1 MTLASILPST
11 ILPST
16 ILRALADDEDRRFQG
31 APVRVA
37 RALTSTPEDASL
49 PTAAKVAAL
58 RAAYLL
64 DLHGTSAAALPVAL
78 REERHALDM
87 RHADEAKA
95 LLKLVVLA
103 RDGQLVGGVAPAV
116 RRRCEQILREDPLP
130 LARERV
136 EVALYGLTAPAV
148 AA

>member
-1 MTLASILPST
+1 MTLAS

-16 ILRALADDEDRRFQG
+16 ILRALADDADRTYGG

-37 RALTSTPEDASL
+37 RALTGISPDDRL
-49 PTAAKVAAL
+49 PPAARAAAL
-58 RAAYLL
+58 HAAYLL

-78 REERHALDM
+78 REERQALDL
-87 RHADEAKA
+87 RHLDEAKA
-95 LLKLVVLA
+95 LVRLVVLA
-103 RDGQLVGGVAPAV
+103 RSGQLVGGVAPAV
-116 RRRCEQILREDPLP
+116 RRRCERILSEDPLP

>member
-1 MTLASILPST
+1 MTLAS

-16 ILRALADDEDRRFQG
+16 ILRALADDADRTYGG

-37 RALTSTPEDASL
+37 RALTGISPDDRL
-49 PTAAKVAAL
+49 PPAARAAAL
-58 RAAYLL
+58 RAAELL

-78 REERHALDM
+78 REERRVLDV
-87 RHADEAKA
+87 RHMDEAQA
-95 LLKLVVLA
+95 LLRLVVLA
-103 RDGQLVGGVAPAV
+103 RMGQLVGGVAPAV
-116 RRRCEQILREDPLP
+116 RRRCERILSEDPLP